1 VPALVVPV
9 PDETAL
15 LPGHQ
20 HAVAAA
26 VDTECQA
33 ADGIVF
39 VPPLS
44 SVKVAGAEAVSVQF
58 AFARTFAVPPLFV

>member
-1 VPALVVPV
+1 M
-9 PDETAL
+9 
-15 LPGHQ
+15 
-20 HAVAAA
+20 
-26 VDTECQA
+26 
-33 ADGIVF
+33 GIVF